1 VFPPFKKYIDREKC
15 NTPFRNIEGN
25 SKNVSF
31 TINNWGPILK
41 RERGRRRKHELKT
54 SPLP

>member
-1 VFPPFKKYIDREKC
+1 VFPPFKKHIDREKC
-15 NTPFRNIEGN
+15 NTTFRNIEGN

-31 TINNWGPILK
+31 TINNRGPILK